1 MSAKPPRGC
10 LAALFGHAGDKRT
23 PSTGIPSYRVR
34 ADFLSVTELSFMR
47 VAQIAVRE
55 RFVILP
61 KVNLADVFFSPTS
74 DPIHRNRISQ
84 KHLDFLCCDRETF
97 RPMLGIEL
105 DDSSHQRAARIE
117 RDAFV
122 DAVFASAGLPLLR
135 IPAQQSYASG
145 QIATA
150 IDDAVRARSTKQD
163 AAIADP
169 SAADPRCPSCGVAMV
184 VRTATTGSHAGR
196 KFYGC
201 PNYPRCR
208 EMRPITNAGGSV

>member
-10 LAALFGHAGDKRT
+10 LAALFGHAGETRT

-47 VAQIAVRE
+47 VAQIAVLE
-55 RFVILP
+55 RFVIVP
-61 KVNLADVFFSPTS
+61 KVNLADLFFSPTS
-74 DPIHRNRISQ
+74 DPVDRNRISQ

-97 RPMLGIEL
+97 RPVLGIEL

-135 IPAQQSYASG
+135 LPARQSYSSG
-145 QIATA
+145 QIAAA
-150 IDDAVRARSTKQD
+150 IDEALLAAATNLDAT
-163 AAIADP
+163 AAPGAP
-169 SAADPRCPSCGVAMV
+169 TCRSCGTAMV
-184 VRTATTGSHAGR
+184 VRTASKGPHAGSA
-196 KFYGC
+196 FYGC

-208 EMRPITNAGGSV
+208 EMRPITNA